1 MRSPGLS
8 SNLPPSPPSKTIPNM
23 HITSQSREKDNFGKM
38 KENDSDQRQG
48 KNENKMK
55 RTIESKEESKSF
67 RESGFNDSSQKGY
80 SRSKNDEINT
90 KSGRIDDSGSGRGDD
105 YTINKDHPDHPDNS
119 MNYVKRNA
127 SSGIDNDGN
136 SDEIENYFITE
147 SPEENKDQIVT
158 SSVGASRS
166 KNVNLSSHN
175 YSYFI
180 YLHVSNQHHVI
191 SLLDCF
197 IHYSIS
203 YLISN
208 NLPNIFSSNFS

>member
-90 KSGRIDDSGSGRGDD
+90 KSGRINDSGSGRGDN
-105 YTINKDHPDHPDNS
+105 YTINKDHSDHPDNS
-119 MNYVKRNA
+119 MNYVTRNA
-127 SSGIDNDGN
+127 NSGIDNDGN
-136 SDEIENYFITE
+136 SDEIVDYFITE
-147 SPEENKDQIVT
+147 VPEENKDQIVT

-166 KNVNLSSHN
+166 KNVNLFFAQL
-175 YSYFI
+175 FI
-180 YLHVSNQHHVI
+180 L
-191 SLLDCF
+191 
-197 IHYSIS
+197 
-203 YLISN
+203 YLIAFI
-208 NLPNIFSSNFS
+208 NIMSFHC

>member
-147 SPEENKDQIVT
+147 SPEENKDQIVM

-166 KNVNLSSHN
+166 KNIILFFAQFFRL
-175 YSYFI
+175 YLLAFI
-180 YLHVSNQHHVI
+180 KSTSCHFTVRLFY
-191 SLLDCF
+191 SLLDILPHF
-197 IHYSIS
+197 KYS
-203 YLISN
+203 
-208 NLPNIFSSNFS
+208 P